1 MSQVAFLTFLA
12 AGLAGVVSSTI
23 WTRLH
28 WRGDLGPY
36 REAMWL
42 DVVLHPDRFV
52 DPAYARVAMVLTRVG
67 TLFLAGALGVILF
80 EVIGSMAQG

>member
-12 AGLAGVVSSTI
+12 AGLVGVLSGVI

-52 DPAYARVAMVLTRVG
+52 DPAYARVGKLLTRVG
-67 TLFLAGALGVILF
+67 TVFLVGAFSVVMLEI
-80 EVIGSMAQG
+80 IRSMAKG